1 MANEEKLDFT
11 QEPIIIELGY
21 SVLPIVTIAENKK
34 IFLSSLEQFRE
45 IILEREHLKLPA
57 IHIEDNMKLHPKQY
71 RILIYGKNVCDVK
84 LIDLKNLLQNV
95 LRTVQSELEHNLFY
109 FKNDFIIDSQKLE
122 EMFHEQSREV
132 YQFLFRYYSNIE
144 PNKNQAFHWLKKKS
158 YYGIPQDIRK
168 LAHFYNIGEGCE
180 QDQIQFEKLREL
192 LNPNSYSKRKF

>member
-1 MANEEKLDFT
+1 MENEEKLDFT
-11 QEPIIIELGY
+11 QEPIIIELVY

-57 IHIEDNMKLHPKQY
+57 IHIEYNMKLHPKQY

-122 EMFHEQSREV
+122 EMFMNRV
-132 YQFLFRYYSNIE
+132 
-144 PNKNQAFHWLKKKS
+144 
-158 YYGIPQDIRK
+158 
-168 LAHFYNIGEGCE
+168 
-180 QDQIQFEKLREL
+180 EKLI
-192 LNPNSYSKRKF
+192 NFCFVIIQK